1 MGTDYEHD
9 QEQEQEFPYPCSP
22 CNPRLSL
29 TCFAIFANRGPRCPI
44 GMVLAFYAPVLEHTL
59 SEEERSQILQ
69 TIEMFEVITQTQHDD
84 YQSLEILKV
93 AYQKLGK
100 TEEALR
106 VSRRLAEAYFNV
118 GSFSLAMQEC
128 DAVLAIEPNAPEI
141 VAMLGEIENR
151 LQQAGQTREE
161 AGAHNSLVA
170 IPDYPAE
177 TPLASS
183 GLLEIGG
190 RNPGQVRKQP
200 LLQDAEQGN
209 DQLAKFLVLQQMFP
223 EDEVSAALEAVKEAN
238 KAMTGQMLASS
249 LLERLC
255 QGNNEKME
263 AVLSALIDR
272 TKFAYVPLEYYDIDR
287 QVVRM
292 LPDDLTINRLFVP
305 FDLISRTI
313 MVAVCNPFDAEAREA
328 VQQSLD
334 YTVTWYLAK
343 PAVIIKTLQDIYKLE
358 PRA

>member
-1 MGTDYEHD
+1 
-9 QEQEQEFPYPCSP
+9 
-22 CNPRLSL
+22 
-29 TCFAIFANRGPRCPI
+29 
-44 GMVLAFYAPVLEHTL
+44 VLEHAL

-69 TIEMFEVITQTQHDD
+69 TIEMFEVITQTQQDD

-100 TEEALR
+100 TKEALL
-106 VSRRLAEAYFNV
+106 VSRRLAEAYFGV

-128 DAVLAIEPNAPEI
+128 EAILAVEPNAPEI
-141 VAMLGEIENR
+141 VAMLGEIETR
-151 LQQAGQTREE
+151 LQQTPTNDEDGAQHGIVADYTTTTPESSSGIIEVGGRSAAGQ
-161 AGAHNSLVA
+161 A
-170 IPDYPAE
+170 
-177 TPLASS
+177 
-183 GLLEIGG
+183 
-190 RNPGQVRKQP
+190 RKRP
-200 LLQDAEQGN
+200 LLQDPEQGN

-223 EDEVSAALEAVKEAN
+223 EDEVSAALEAVKETN
-238 KAMTGQMLASS
+238 KAISGQMLAAS

-255 QGNNEKME
+255 QGNEEKME
-263 AVLSALIDR
+263 VVLSALIDR

-313 MVAVCNPFDAEAREA
+313 MIAVCNPFDAEAREA

-343 PAVIIKTLQDIYKLE
+343 PATIIKTLQEIYKLE
-358 PRA
+358 PRP